1 MKYLR
6 PNTLLAVLLGATLCA
21 FAQASK
27 HSTDLEN
34 VHPNGVVVEVVTR
47 PEARETGIRAGDIL
61 LRWSFRE
68 DHGDIQSPF
77 EWIRVNQD
85 QTSKGQVRIE
95 GLRGRK
101 PQSWLVGPDDWGI
114 ETRPN
119 LAGTWLPIYQE
130 AQRFSKQGAAAQSL
144 DRWRAAAEAARVDG
158 VRWLEC
164 WLLSRVADSLA
175 IAGRGEEADVEYK
188 AAIDLSDGATRAALL
203 AAQANNFFRRGDG
216 PASEAYLARAGE
228 EWQKIDPNGMM
239 VANTFFSMGF
249 LALKRDDFDK
259 AEKNFEQCLSITKVI
274 APESS
279 QTSVALRNLGY
290 ISHTRGNLIQAEKYY
305 LEWLAIERKSLSRTT
320 GQSMALMGL
329 GVVAYNRGDWA
340 KAERYYR
347 KALEIAQALNSES
360 QETSVILSSIG
371 DCRLK
376 EGDLVAAERYQERA
390 LAIRRKINSG
400 STDIAE
406 IYVGLGNIAERRS
419 NFGLAE
425 AYDRQALAVAEK
437 LVPPPAPDIARIM
450 VHLGSVV
457 GKRGDL
463 ESAEGYY
470 RQALGMMEKLMPD
483 SLFDIDALTGLA
495 GVLLQQGRRD
505 EALAILRD
513 VIGKVEN
520 PDHLGGTNEDRS
532 FHRAKYERFYQ
543 LYSALM
549 LERGELQSAL
559 SIVERSR
566 ARTFVEM
573 LAQSRINTS
582 QGFSS
587 ELLERDRRLQG
598 SLNAKWQYRV
608 QLLSGKHTD
617 DQLAVLDQEISR
629 LREQYD
635 ELEAEMEAKGPALA
649 QAQPLSASEI
659 QQLLDPETVLI
670 EYSLGEDK
678 SHVFAVTDG
687 SIAVFTLPKRS
698 EIDLVARRLYGLV
711 TARNARRKNET
722 EQQREARFAQPDIS
736 LARASSDLSRM
747 VLNPLASLLPGKK
760 LLIVSDGALQ
770 YIPFA
775 ALPDPNHPKQL
786 LVASHEIISLPS
798 ASVVTELRRQE
809 ANRTRPPNEI
819 AVLADPVFDRSDVR
833 IVSSPNAVPTTSK
846 SRPPSNRQFPLPH
859 SSALRRP
866 SEADPES
873 QLESMDRLSR
883 SAGDLGFARRDG
895 DFYLK
900 RLIYTRLEAKSI
912 MAVTPAGKGKQALD
926 FQASR
931 TMAMSP
937 ELSQYRI
944 VHFATHGLVDNKHP
958 ELSGLVLSLV
968 DRHGE
973 PKDGF
978 LDLQDIY
985 NMKLPVDLVVLSACD
1000 TGLGE
1005 EINGEGLI
1013 GLTRGFMYAGASRV
1027 MASLWSVSDKATAE
1041 LMSRFYKA
1049 MEQDGL
1055 RPPAALRRAQTEM
1068 QRQPRWRPPFYWAGF
1083 QLQGEWR

>member
-6 PNTLLAVLLGATLCA
+6 PNAFLAVCLGAALCS
-21 FAQASK
+21 FAQTSK
-27 HSTDLEN
+27 RSTDPGN
-34 VHPNGVVVEVVTR
+34 VHPNGVVVEAVTSA
-47 PEARETGIRAGDIL
+47 EARETGIRAGDIL
-61 LRWSFRE
+61 LRWSRRE
-68 DHGDIQSPF
+68 EHGDIQSPF
-77 EWIRVNQD
+77 EWIRVNLEQAP
-85 QTSKGQVRIE
+85 KGKVRVE

-101 PQSWLVGPDDWGI
+101 PQSWLVGSDQWGI

-119 LAGTWLPIYQE
+119 LAGTWLSIYQE
-130 AQRFSKQGAAAQSL
+130 GQRLGKQGAAAQSS
-144 DRWRAAAEAARVDG
+144 DRWRAAAAIARAEG
-158 VRWLEC
+158 LRWLEC
-164 WLLSRVADSLA
+164 WLLSRIAESLA
-175 IAGRGEEADVEYK
+175 SAGRRDEADAEYK
-188 AAIDLSDGATRAALL
+188 AAIDISEGVIRAELL
-203 AAQANNFFRRGDG
+203 AEQIRHLLFRGD
-216 PASEAYLARAGE
+216 ALAFDVYYVRVRE

-239 VANTFFSMGF
+239 VANTFLWMGDA
-249 LALKRDDFDK
+249 ALKRGDFDK
-259 AEKNFEQCLSITKVI
+259 AEQNLEQCLSIAKVI
-274 APESS
+274 APESI
-279 QTSVALRNLGY
+279 QTRAALGDLGF
-290 ISHTRGNLIQAEKYY
+290 ISHFRGNLIQAERYY
-305 LEWLAIERKSLSRTT
+305 LEELALERKSLLRTT
-320 GQSMALMGL
+320 VQSMVLTSL

-347 KALEIAQALNSES
+347 KALEIVQALNPGSREAS
-360 QETSVILSSIG
+360 LILNRIG

-376 EGDLVAAERYQERA
+376 EGDLATAERYQRRA
-390 LAIRRKINSG
+390 LVIRKKINSG
-400 STDIAE
+400 STDVAD

-425 AYDRQALAVAEK
+425 AYDRQALAVVEK
-437 LVPPPAPDIARIM
+437 LVPPPAHDIARIM

-670 EYSLGEDK
+670 EYSLGEEK
-678 SHVFAVTDG
+678 SYVFAVTGD
-687 SIAVFTLPKRS
+687 SIAAFTLPKRS
-698 EIDLVARRLYGLV
+698 EIELVARRVYDLV
-711 TARNARRKNET
+711 TGHNGRKKDET
-722 EQQREARFAQPDIS
+722 EQQREARFAQTDIS

-786 LVASHEIISLPS
+786 LVASHEIVNLPS
-798 ASVVTELRRQE
+798 ASLVAELRQQE
-809 ANRTRPPNEI
+809 ANRARPPNEI
-819 AVLADPVFDRSDVR
+819 AVLADPVFDSSDSRLSHSANIFPNTSTARS
-833 IVSSPNAVPTTSK
+833 
-846 SRPPSNRQFPLPH
+846 PSNQPFLRSHPG
-859 SSALRRP
+859 ALRL
-866 SEADPES
+866 SLEARPES
-873 QLESMDRLSR
+873 QMDRLSR
-883 SAGDLGFARRDG
+883 SAADLGFARRDA

-931 TMAMSP
+931 AMAMSP

-968 DRHGE
+968 DRHGR

-1005 EINGEGLI
+1005 ELSGEGLI

-1055 RPPAALRRAQTEM
+1055 RPPAALRRAQEEM
-1068 QRQPRWRPPFYWAGF
+1068 QRQPRWRSSFYWAGF

>member
-6 PNTLLAVLLGATLCA
+6 SNTFLAVLLGATLCA

-27 HSTDLEN
+27 YSTDPKT
-34 VHPNGVVVEVVTR
+34 VHPNGVVVEAVTS

-61 LRWSFRE
+61 LRWSRRE
-68 DHGDIQSPF
+68 EHGDIQSPF
-77 EWIRVNQD
+77 EWFRVTHEQAP
-85 QTSKGQVRIE
+85 KGKVRVE

-101 PQSWLVGPDDWGI
+101 PQSWLIGADHLGI

-119 LAGTWLPIYQE
+119 LAGTWLSIYQE
-130 AQRFSKQGAAAQSL
+130 GRRLSKQGASAQSL
-144 DRWRAAAEAARVDG
+144 DRWRAAAAVARADG
-158 VRWLEC
+158 IRWLEC
-164 WLLSRVADSLA
+164 WLISRIAASLA
-175 IAGRGEEADVEYK
+175 SAGRRDEADAEYK
-188 AAIDLSDGATRAALL
+188 AAFDLSDGATRAELL
-203 AAQANNFFRRGDG
+203 WEQARLLLLRGDEL
-216 PASEAYLARAGE
+216 ASEVHFARTKE
-228 EWQKIDPNGMM
+228 EWEKIDPNGIM
-239 VANTFFSMGF
+239 VANTLIFMGS
-249 LALKRDDFDK
+249 AAVKRGDFDK
-259 AEKNFEQCLSITKVI
+259 AELNLQQGLSIAKVI
-274 APESS
+274 APESL
-279 QTSVALRNLGY
+279 QTRYGLGNLGH
-290 ISHTRGNLIQAEKYY
+290 ISYSRGNLIQAEKYF
-305 LEWLAIERKSLSRTT
+305 LAWLAIERKSLSRTA
-320 GQSMALMGL
+320 GQSLVLTSL
-329 GVVAYNRGDWA
+329 GVIAYERGDLA

-347 KALEIAQALNSES
+347 KALEIVEVLNPGSREASE
-360 QETSVILSSIG
+360 ILNRIG
-371 DCRLK
+371 YCRLK
-376 EGDLVAAERYQERA
+376 QGDLTAAERYQERA
-390 LAIRRKINSG
+390 LAILKKLNSG
-400 STDIAE
+400 SFDAADLAN
-406 IYVGLGNIAERRS
+406 IYVGLGDIAECRS

-425 AYDRQALAVAEK
+425 AYDRQALAVVEK
-437 LVPPPAPDIARIM
+437 LIPPPAPEIAKTMIR
-450 VHLGSVV
+450 LGSAVD
-457 GKRGDL
+457 KRGDL
-463 ESAEGYY
+463 KSAEGYY
-470 RQALGMMEKLMPD
+470 RQALGMMDKLMPE
-483 SLFDIDALTGLA
+483 SIFDIDALTGLA
-495 GVLLQQGRRD
+495 GVLVQQGRRD

-520 PDHLGGTNEDRS
+520 PEHLGGSNEDRS
-532 FHRAKYERFYQ
+532 LHRAKYERFYQ

-549 LERGELQSAL
+549 LDRGELQSAL

-566 ARTFVEM
+566 ARTFAEM
-573 LAQSRINTS
+573 LAQSQVNTR
-582 QGFSS
+582 QGLSS
-587 ELLERDRRLQG
+587 ELLERDRHLQEA
-598 SLNAKWQYRV
+598 LNAKWQYRIR
-608 QLLSGKHTD
+608 LLSGKHTD

-635 ELEAEMEAKGPALA
+635 ELEGEMEAKGPALA

-670 EYSLGEDK
+670 EYSLGEEK
-678 SHVFAVTDG
+678 SYVFAVTGD
-687 SIAVFTLPKRS
+687 SIAAFTLPKRS
-698 EIDLVARRLYGLV
+698 EIELVARRVYDLV
-711 TARNARRKNET
+711 TGHNGRKKDET
-722 EQQREARFAQPDIS
+722 EQQREARFAQTDIS

-786 LVASHEIISLPS
+786 LVASHEIVNLPS
-798 ASVVTELRRQE
+798 ASLVAELRQQE
-809 ANRTRPPNEI
+809 ANRARPPNEI
-819 AVLADPVFDRSDVR
+819 AVLADPVFDSSDSRLSHSANIFPNTSTARS
-833 IVSSPNAVPTTSK
+833 
-846 SRPPSNRQFPLPH
+846 PSNQPFLRSHPG
-859 SSALRRP
+859 ALRL
-866 SEADPES
+866 SLEARPES
-873 QLESMDRLSR
+873 QMDRLSR
-883 SAGDLGFARRDG
+883 SAADLGFARRDA

-931 TMAMSP
+931 AMAMSP

-968 DRHGE
+968 DRHGR

-1005 EINGEGLI
+1005 ELSGEGLI

-1055 RPPAALRRAQTEM
+1055 RPPAALRRAQEEM
-1068 QRQPRWRPPFYWAGF
+1068 QRQPRWRSPFYWAGF

>member
-1 MKYLR
+1 MKYFR
-6 PNTLLAVLLGATLCA
+6 PNTFLALLLGTTLCA

-27 HSTDLEN
+27 HSTDPEN
-34 VHPNGVVVEVVTR
+34 VPPKGVVVESVTR
-47 PEARETGIRAGDIL
+47 PQARETGIRAGDIL
-61 LRWSFRE
+61 LRWSRSE

-77 EWIRVNQD
+77 EWFRVTYE
-85 QTSKGQVRIE
+85 QTPKGKVRVE

-101 PQSWLVGPDDWGI
+101 PKSWLVGSDDWGI

-119 LAGTWLPIYQE
+119 LAGTWLSIYQE
-130 AQRFSKQGAAAQSL
+130 GQRFAKQGAAAQAL
-144 DRWRAAAEAARVDG
+144 DRWRAAAAIARVEG
-158 VRWLEC
+158 IHWLEC
-164 WLLSRVADSLA
+164 WLLSKIAASLA
-175 IAGRGEEADVEYK
+175 RAGRRDEADAEYRT
-188 AAIDLSDGATRAALL
+188 AIDLSDGVIRAELL
-203 AAQANNFFRRGDG
+203 LEQGRYSRDQLARQVYYAQAR
-216 PASEAYLARAGE
+216 E
-228 EWQKIDPNGMM
+228 EWQKVDPNGMM
-239 VANTFFSMGF
+239 VANTLLSMGEAA
-249 LALKRDDFDK
+249 LARGDFDK
-259 AEKNFEQCLSITKVI
+259 AEQNLEQGLSITKAI
-274 APESS
+274 APESA
-279 QTSVALRNLGY
+279 QTRSALGNLGY
-290 ISHTRGNLIQAEKYY
+290 IAHIRGNLIQAEQYY
-305 LEWLAIERKSLSRTT
+305 LEQLVLERKSLSRTT
-320 GQSMALMGL
+320 GQSIALMNL

-340 KAERYYR
+340 KAERYHY
-347 KALEIAQALNSES
+347 KALQIAQALNSGS
-360 QETSVILSSIG
+360 IVTSAILSSIG

-376 EGDLVAAERYQERA
+376 QGDLAAAEQYQKRA
-390 LAIRRKINSG
+390 LAIRKKINYLSF
-400 STDIAE
+400 DLAE
-406 IYVGLGNIAERRS
+406 IYVGLGNIAEHRR

-437 LVPPPAPDIARIM
+437 LVPPPAPDMARIM
-450 VHLGSVV
+450 VHLGSAV

-463 ESAEGYY
+463 KSAEGYY
-470 RQALGMMEKLMPD
+470 RQALGMMEKLMPE
-483 SLFDIDALTGLA
+483 SFFNIDALTGLV

-505 EALAILRD
+505 EALATLLD
-513 VIGKVEN
+513 VIGKVET
-520 PDHLGGTNEDRS
+520 PDHLGISNEGRS
-532 FHRAKYERFYQ
+532 LHRAQYERFYQ

-566 ARTFVEM
+566 ARTFIEM
-573 LAQSRINTS
+573 LAQSHINTG
-582 QGFSS
+582 QGLSS
-587 ELLERDRRLQG
+587 ELLERDRRLQEA
-598 SLNAKWQYRV
+598 LNAKWQYRV
-608 QLLSGKHTD
+608 RLLSGKHTD
-617 DQLAVLDQEISR
+617 EQLAVLDQEISR

-635 ELEAEMEAKGPALA
+635 ELEAEMEANGPARA
-649 QAQPLSASEI
+649 QAQPLSAGEI

-670 EYSLGEDK
+670 EYSLGEEK
-678 SHVFAVTDG
+678 SHVFAVTGD

-698 EIDLVARRLYGLV
+698 EIELVARRVYDLV
-711 TARNARRKNET
+711 TARARRKNET
-722 EQQREARFAQPDIS
+722 EQQREARFAGTEIF
-736 LARASSDLSRM
+736 LARAASDLSRM
-747 VLNPLASLLPGKK
+747 VLNPLASLLSGKK

-786 LVASHEIISLPS
+786 LLASHEIVSLPS
-798 ASVVTELRRQE
+798 ASVVAELRRQE
-809 ANRTRPPNEI
+809 ENRARPPNEI
-819 AVLADPVFDRSDVR
+819 AVLADPVFDSSDSR
-833 IVSSPNAVPTTSK
+833 LTHAADIVHNTST
-846 SRPPSNRQFPLPH
+846 RPSASNRQFPLSH
-859 SSALRRP
+859 SSALPRT
-866 SEADPES
+866 SEALPES

-883 SAGDLGFARRDG
+883 SAADLGRSRRDA

-931 TMAMSP
+931 TLAMSP

-968 DRHGE
+968 DRHGR

-1005 EINGEGLI
+1005 ELSGEGLI
-1013 GLTRGFMYAGASRV
+1013 GLTRGFMYAGATRV

-1055 RPPAALRRAQTEM
+1055 RPPAALRRAQEEM
-1068 QRQPRWRPPFYWAGF
+1068 QRQPRWRSSFYWAGF